1 MVAAKNE
8 RIADMPEEEKP
19 REKLLQRGA
28 SALTDA
34 ELLALFFGTGL
45 PGMNAIDMG
54 RMLIKQSGS
63 LQALSRRS
71 LNDLMRI
78 KGIGPAKACQLAAI
92 FEFGKRL
99 AIERRSQSPLDSPDA
114 VYDLLGP
121 TLQSLNHESLQVLLL
136 NTKYHLIQVQEISK
150 GGLNECIAHPRE
162 ILRAAITHSA
172 YAFILVHNH
181 PSGDPSPSSADR
193 KLTRQLKLASEHVS
207 IEMLDHI
214 IIGTPSAQ
222 SDQAYF
228 SFREMGLI

>member
-1 MVAAKNE
+1 M
-8 RIADMPEEEKP
+8 
-19 REKLLQRGA
+19 QRGA
-28 SALTDA
+28 AALTDA

-45 PGMNAIDMG
+45 PGQNAVEMG
-54 RMLIKQSGS
+54 SSLIRKYGS

-71 LNDLMRI
+71 LEDLLTF
-78 KGIGPAKACQLAAI
+78 KGIGPAKATQLAAI

-99 AIERRSQSPLDSPDA
+99 ALERRSESPLDTPEA
-114 VYDLLGP
+114 VYELLAP
-121 TLQSLNHESLQVLLL
+121 TFKTLNYESLQAVLL
-136 NTKYHLIQVQEISK
+136 NTKYHLIQIQEISH

-181 PSGDPSPSSADR
+181 PSGDPAPSSADR
-193 KLTRQLKLASEHVS
+193 SLTRKLKQASEHVS

-214 IIGTPSAQ
+214 IIGAPSTQ
-222 SDQAYF
+222 CEQGYF

>member
-1 MVAAKNE
+1 MAIGKE
-8 RIADMPEEEKP
+8 RILDLPDDEKP
-19 REKLLQRGA
+19 REKLKQRGA

-45 PGMNAIDMG
+45 PGLNAIDMG
-54 RMLIKQSGS
+54 KALIRQFGS
-63 LQALSRRS
+63 LQSLSRQN
-71 LNDLMRI
+71 LHDLMKI
-78 KGIGPAKACQLAAI
+78 KGIGPAKASQLAAI

-99 AIERRSQSPLDSPDA
+99 AVERRSQTPLDSPDA

-121 TLQSLNHESLQVLLL
+121 SLQSLAYESLQVVLL
-136 NTKYHLIQVQEISK
+136 NTKYHLIQTQEISR

-181 PSGDPSPSSADR
+181 PSGDPAPSNADR

-214 IIGTPSAQ
+214 IIGSPSVHSEQ
-222 SDQAYF
+222 PYF
-228 SFREMGLI
+228 SFREMGLL

>member
-1 MVAAKNE
+1 MASGKE
-8 RIADMPEEEKP
+8 RILDLPDDEKP
-19 REKLLQRGA
+19 REKLKQRGA

-45 PGMNAIDMG
+45 PGLNAIGMG
-54 RMLIKQSGS
+54 RQLIRQFGS

-71 LNDLMRI
+71 LEDLMQI
-78 KGIGPAKACQLAAI
+78 KGIGPAKASQLAAI

-99 AIERRSQSPLDSPDA
+99 ALERRSQSPLDSPDA

-121 TLQSLNHESLQVLLL
+121 TLQSLEHESLQVILL
-136 NTKYHLIQVQEISK
+136 NTKYHLIQIQEISR

-162 ILRAAITHSA
+162 IFRAAITHSA

-181 PSGDPSPSSADR
+181 PSGDPAPSSADR
-193 KLTRQLKLASEHVS
+193 KLTRQLKQASEHIS

-214 IIGTPSAQ
+214 IIGTPSTHSQ
-222 SDQAYF
+222 QAYF
-228 SFREMGLI
+228 SFREMGLL

>member
-1 MVAAKNE
+1 VAIGEE
-8 RIADMPEEEKP
+8 RILDLPDEEKP
-19 REKLLQRGA
+19 REKLKQRGA

-45 PGMNAIDMG
+45 PGLNAIGMG
-54 RMLIKQSGS
+54 RALIQQFGS
-63 LQALSRRS
+63 LQALSRQS
-71 LNDLMRI
+71 LHDLI
-78 KGIGPAKACQLAAI
+78 KIRGIGPAKASQLAAI

-99 AIERRSQSPLDSPDA
+99 AVERRSQSPLDSPEA

-121 TLQSLNHESLQVLLL
+121 SLQSLAYESLQVILL
-136 NTKYHLIQVQEISK
+136 NTKYHLIQTQEISR

-181 PSGDPSPSSADR
+181 PSGDPSPSRADR
-193 KLTRQLKLASEHVS
+193 KLTRQLKQASEHVS

-214 IIGTPSAQ
+214 IIGSPSAH
-222 SDQAYF
+222 SEQAFF

>member
-1 MVAAKNE
+1 MSYVKK
-8 RIADMPEEEKP
+8 RILDLPDDEKP
-19 REKLLQRGA
+19 REKLMQRGA

-45 PGMNAIDMG
+45 PGLNAVEMG
-54 RMLIKQSGS
+54 SSLIQQYGS

-71 LNDLMRI
+71 LEDLLEV
-78 KGIGPAKACQLAAI
+78 KGIGPAKATQLVAI

-99 AIERRSQSPLDSPDA
+99 AVERRTDAPLDNPEA
-114 VYDLLGP
+114 VYDLLAP
-121 TLQSLNHESLQVLLL
+121 TFKTLNHESLQVVLL
-136 NTKYHLIQVQEISK
+136 NTKYHLIQIQEISH

-162 ILRAAITHSA
+162 IFRAAITHSA

-181 PSGDPSPSSADR
+181 PSGDPTPSSADR
-193 KLTRQLKLASEHVS
+193 SLTRKITQASEHVS

-222 SDQAYF
+222 SEQGYF
-228 SFREMGLI
+228 SFREMGLM